1 MSVTTSRI
9 RVSATAVAVMAVTS
23 TAVAGATS
31 MPNLQFT
38 LGSASGTF
46 SFAAAEYGGSWANGN
61 STFGFV
67 GSSNALTDNPSDF
80 TVSWNLLVSPD
91 PFIIGNILVTNTTA
105 VTRELFVDIALPTG
119 FSRSET
125 LVGGAIAASVTDLN
139 GNGATLASIGD
150 SGLFSALTDVGHGT
164 QSVAST
170 LLTSSSVSAG
180 SNMSASL
187 SPATFGHPIPSQL
200 HGPVYENITIRFR
213 FTLTAGDAASF
224 TSIFAVQA
232 VPAPGTAVLLGMAG
246 LTAGRRRRR

>member
-1 MSVTTSRI
+1 MSATTSRI
-9 RVSATAVAVMAVTS
+9 RASATACAVLGVTC
-23 TAVAGATS
+23 TAVAGSTS

-46 SFAAAEYGGSWANGN
+46 SYSAADFGGSWANGN
-61 STFGFV
+61 GTFGFA

-80 TVSWNLLVSPD
+80 AVAWNLLVSPD

-105 VTRELFVDIALPTG
+105 VTQELFVDISLPTG
-119 FSRSET
+119 FSRSAT
-125 LVGGAIAASVTDLN
+125 LVGGSISASVTDLN

-150 SGLFSALTDVGHGT
+150 SGLFSALTDVGYGT

-170 LLTSSSVSAG
+170 LLTSASVTAG

-187 SPATFGHPIPSQL
+187 APAAFGDPIPSQL

-232 VPAPGTAVLLGMAG
+232 VPAPGAAVLLGMAG